1 MAREET
7 PTAEFLAA
15 HASSAVHRI
24 SVSFKQADSVTQAVG
39 QQNDQ
44 FSCKRQVKPYW
55 QNPTDRIVVFN
66 VFKSTI
72 GCILLPLASVTK
84 GVIWREREQKY

>member
-1 MAREET
+1 MGREET

-24 SVSFKQADSVTQAVG
+24 SVSFKQAGSVTEAAG

-44 FSCKRQVKPYW
+44 FSSKRQV
-55 QNPTDRIVVFN
+55 
-66 VFKSTI
+66 
-72 GCILLPLASVTK
+72 
-84 GVIWREREQKY
+84 